1 MNNHKQVSI
10 REDIHLKLKRYC
22 CDHSL
27 TMVEAV
33 TDMVSEFLFKKN
45 YLNSDCLLNQ
55 KNKVASHDLSSRSEA

>member
-27 TMVEAV
+27 TMIDAV

-45 YLNSDCLLNQ
+45 YISSDCLFKQ
-55 KNKVASHDLSSRSEA
+55 RNKVADYDLSDRSET